1 PRCARSTDMSGL
13 AVPAAVGVLRRGGV
27 IAYPTEAVWGLGC
40 DPFNEAAVLRL
51 LRIKQRDVGKGLILV
66 AAHEDQFDGLL
77 DWEAVPPDRAE
88 AVYDSWPGPN
98 TWIVPARGR
107 VPRWITGGQAG
118 VAARVSAHP
127 VVVALC
133 EAFGGPVTSTSA
145 NPAGAPPAYS
155 RDRLDSGLLADLDG
169 VVDGETGGGGA
180 PSTIRDAR
188 TGETLRA

>member
-1 PRCARSTDMSGL
+1 MNDL
-13 AVPAAVGVLRRGGV
+13 DIPAAVAALRRGGV

-40 DPFNEAAVLRL
+40 DPMNEAAVTRL
-51 LRIKQRDVGKGLILV
+51 LAIKQREVAKGLILI

-77 DWEAVPPDRAE
+77 DWEALPPDRAE
-88 AVYDSWPGPN
+88 DVYDSWPGPN

-107 VPRWITGGQAG
+107 VPKWVTGDHAG

-133 EAFGGPVTSTSA
+133 EAFGGPITSTSA
-145 NPAGAPPAYS
+145 NPAGAPPAYT
-155 RDRLDSGLLADLDG
+155 RDRLDSALIADLDG
-169 VVDGETGGGGA
+169 VVAGETGGGGA

-188 TGETLRA
+188 TGQVLRA

>member
-1 PRCARSTDMSGL
+1 MSGL